1 MQIDLAVLADAA
13 TIDGAGKLNILG
25 IFDRIGAAEFPAR
38 HERMCLVFRINAS
51 IDEVGEHEVGIA
63 IVSPSGDEVSRMDGM
78 LRIGPQNGGGSIRI
92 PQVVHLD
99 GFVFPE
105 PGSYSIDISLN
116 GEIVESL
123 DLFLS
128 GAGKMAQ
135 A

>member
-51 IDEVGEHEVGIA
+51 IEEVGEHEVGIA
-63 IVSPSGDEVSRMDGM
+63 VVGPSGEEVSRMDGA
-78 LRIGPQNGGGSIRI
+78 LRIGPQKGGGSIRI
-92 PQVVHLD
+92 PQVVHMD

-105 PGSYSIDISLN
+105 PGSYSIDISID
-116 GEIVESL
+116 GEIVETINL
-123 DLFLS
+123 YL
-128 GAGKMAQ
+128 AGGGRMAQ